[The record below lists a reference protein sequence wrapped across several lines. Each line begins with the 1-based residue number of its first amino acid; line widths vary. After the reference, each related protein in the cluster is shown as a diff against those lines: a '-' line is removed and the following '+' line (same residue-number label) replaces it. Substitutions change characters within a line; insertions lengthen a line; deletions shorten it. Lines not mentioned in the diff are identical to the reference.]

1 MSLKG
6 RYFKNYCMFMDVF
19 IWERNTLVLSFE
31 HSFVSFVVI
40 EFLNTKDTKVITKDT
55 KYL

>member
-6 RYFKNYCMFMDVF
+6 RYFKNYCMFMEVF
-19 IWERNTLVLSFE
+19 IWERNTLVLSFV